1 MTRAWDDL
9 RVKDTLWTWW
19 SDPCAPLPRRL
30 PPDASAVR
38 LWHSDGLE
46 IGLAILPC
54 SLGGSITMAVV
65 DGGDL
70 TALGGG
76 PGIGRD
82 GQCTAVAR
90 ALWQLVI
97 ARALDDPGNALHGGG
112 EGELRGFG
120 DGMPL
125 HGDGGGESD
134 DGELRRAGVPGLW
147 PRTAAIGATW
157 SRPVSGGA
165 TSWPR
170 SHIFSSSSIP

>member
-9 RVKDTLWTWW
+9 RVEDTLWTWW

-54 SLGGSITMAVV
+54 SLGGSITRAVV
-65 DGGDL
+65 DDGDL
-70 TALGGG
+70 TALRGG

-112 EGELRGFG
+112 
-120 DGMPL
+120 
-125 HGDGGGESD
+125 GGESD
-134 DGELRRAGVPGLW
+134 GGELRRAGVPGLW